1 MFNIYHTPACRR
13 VFNIENQV
21 DDTKGIMKNEGEA
34 RLLEEQVTKE
44 LVINHD
50 S

>member
-34 RLLEEQVTKE
+34 RFLVEQVTEE

>member
-1 MFNIYHTPACRR
+1 

-21 DDTKGIMKNEGEA
+21 DDTKGMMKNEGEA
-34 RLLEEQVTKE
+34 RFLVEQVTEE

>member
-1 MFNIYHTPACRR
+1 

-21 DDTKGIMKNEGEA
+21 DDTKDLMKNEGEA
-34 RLLEEQVTKE
+34 RLLEEQVRKE